1 MPVTQER
8 PVTAKAM
15 QMLRKTGNPFR
26 NYFARH
32 PDDDVCSRYHVA
44 ELYAR
49 EREQLLAVV
58 DLYRHDPKTHSEIV
72 PILGNKGAGK
82 THLLHSLKHG
92 PAQGWQLVV
101 TPGTYQKGTDFP
113 EYVLFQVIDTLL
125 TGGKQKGKRPIEFIG
140 EELTK
145 RYLRQTLEAMPAAE
159 RSQYFGGA
167 SLARWVR
174 KLGLGQTQGEERC
187 QWLLETISK
196 PNCMPVR
203 QACQEAQLDMEKM
216 SEAINSYVDAH
227 EPRATLGQ
235 MRRRIIQGFVMA
247 TLLQQETVLA
257 DFLTDGFARLDFQ
270 VRPGRADL
278 VLSLFKAL
286 MDIMLTLKVPVVVAF
301 DQLEDL
307 LLVRRTEDAHKISES
322 FFAGIVQLIH
332 RIDGLCFLIFAERG
346 LWNRFVP
353 SLDGYIQDRLNNPIH
368 LPKFGTI
375 KALRLEPPAPYL
387 VWQVVAARLKPAL
400 EELGNESK
408 QCSAI
413 FPFNDEQI
421 ARVAKT
427 EPTLRDMLQ
436 QFRHLFDTI
445 VYGNNSASMVEQDPP
460 TVRELPVTVPLPGQV
475 KSLVQVETPANP
487 EFPPLPEAFPPVAR
501 RIATQD
507 AIDLGLWPSKLK
519 PSTPTTATEPGVT
532 ATLEP
537 KTEPLAVEIKSVPAP
552 EPSTTIT
559 IARTN
564 LLELWKDECAAA
576 VIKLS
581 PEGALTGAARELQS
595 GLGCFLNACHEHGV
609 KLGPWRITHV
619 VPELSFGDHPTYGM
633 ISLAH
638 WAGKAGKTWRLGIG
652 LFLGR
657 GPGKPRDLA
666 VKLAAFDGE
675 PCVLDQLI
683 LLRPSDDVAITGKSK
698 TLWDEASSQGRI
710 CRVEALDL
718 DRFAWLYAFPR
729 WLSMISE
736 NQENTPVP
744 NLADFLQDQ
753 MQELIKQLCLP
764 GQE

>member
-1 MPVTQER
+1 MPATQER
-8 PVTAKAM
+8 PVAAKAM

-145 RYLRQTLEAMPAAE
+145 RYLRQTLEAMPSAE

-167 SLARWVR
+167 NLARWVR

-196 PNCMPVR
+196 PNGMPIR

-216 SEAINSYVDAH
+216 CVAITSFVDAN

-247 TLLQQETVLA
+247 TLLNQETVLA

-322 FFAGIVQLIH
+322 FFAGIVQLMH
-332 RIDGLCFLIFAERG
+332 RIDGLCFLVFAERG

-368 LPKFGTI
+368 LPKYGTI

-387 VWQVVAARLKPAL
+387 VWQVVAARLKPSL
-400 EELGNESK
+400 EELGAESK

-413 FPFNDEQI
+413 HPFNDEQI

-445 VYGNNSASMVEQDPP
+445 VYGNNPATLVEQDPP
-460 TVRELPVTVPLPGQV
+460 TVREMPVTSELPAQV
-475 KSLVQVETPANP
+475 KSMVQVETPANP
-487 EFPPLPEAFPPVAR
+487 EFPPVQEAFPPVAR

-507 AIDLGLWPSKLK
+507 AIDLGLWPTIAKQ
-519 PSTPTTATEPGVT
+519 PVATPMLAPVAED
-532 ATLEP
+532 P
-537 KTEPLAVEIKSVPAP
+537 KTESMVVEVKAPVVVPEAA
-552 EPSTTIT
+552 TTIT
-559 IARTN
+559 IAKTN
-564 LLELWKDECAAA
+564 LLELWRDECAAA
-576 VIKLS
+576 VVKLS

-609 KLGPWRITHV
+609 KLGPWRLTHV

-666 VKLAAFDGE
+666 VKLASFEGE

-698 TLWDEASSQGRI
+698 TLWDEATNQGRI
-710 CRVEALDL
+710 CRLEALDL

-729 WLSMISE
+729 WLSAISE
-736 NQENTPVP
+736 NQEATPVP

>member
-1 MPVTQER
+1 MTAVADR

-15 QMLRKTGNPFR
+15 QVLRKTGNPFR

-58 DLYRHDPKTHSEIV
+58 DLYRHDPKAHSEIV

-113 EYVLFQVIDTLL
+113 EYVLFQIVDTLL

-140 EELTK
+140 EELTR
-145 RYLRQTLEAMPAAE
+145 RYLRLTLEAMPANE
-159 RSQYFGGA
+159 RAGYFGSA

-174 KLGLGQTQGEERC
+174 KLGLGQSQAEERC
-187 QWLLETISK
+187 QWLLETLSK
-196 PNCMPVR
+196 PQGMAIR
-203 QACQEAQLDMEKM
+203 QACQEAQLDCSKM
-216 SEAINSYVDAH
+216 CDAIAAYVDAN

-247 TLLQQETVLA
+247 TLLNQETVLA

-270 VRPGRADL
+270 VRPSRQDL
-278 VLSLFKAL
+278 VLNLFKAL
-286 MDIMLTLKVPVVVAF
+286 MDMMLMLKVPVVVAF

-307 LLVRRTEDAHKISES
+307 LLVRRTEDAHKVSES
-322 FFAGIVQLIH
+322 FFAGIVQLMH
-332 RIDGLCFLIFAERG
+332 RIDGLCFLVFAERG

-368 LPKFGTI
+368 LPKYGTI

-400 EELGNESK
+400 DELKAEMK
-408 QCSAI
+408 QCPATY
-413 FPFNDEQI
+413 PLTDEQI

-436 QFRHLFDTI
+436 QFRHLFDTL
-445 VYGNNSASMVEQDPP
+445 VYGNGTVTMIEQDPP
-460 TVRELPVTVPLPGQV
+460 TVKDLPTPTELPPLV
-475 KSLVQVETPANP
+475 KSMIRVETPATP
-487 EFPPLPEAFPPVAR
+487 EFPPVAELAKTPEPMAPVAQ
-501 RIATQD
+501 AAAEQT
-507 AIDLGLWPSKLK
+507 KK
-519 PSTPTTATEPGVT
+519 PMTAT
-532 ATLEP
+532 
-537 KTEPLAVEIKSVPAP
+537 VESAKP
-552 EPSTTIT
+552 
-559 IARTN
+559 N
-564 LLELWKDECAAA
+564 MMELWKEEIASART
-576 VIKLS
+576 KLS
-581 PEGALTGAARELQS
+581 PEGALTGASRELQA
-595 GLGCFLNACHEHGV
+595 GLGAFLSICHEHGV
-609 KLGPWRITHV
+609 KMGPWRLTHV
-619 VPELSFGDHPTYGM
+619 VPELNFGDHPTYGVL
-633 ISLAH
+633 SLAH

-666 VKLAAFDGE
+666 VKLSGFEGE
-675 PCVLDQLI
+675 PCVMDQLV
-683 LLRPSDDVAITGKSK
+683 LLRPSDDTAITGKSK
-698 TLWDEASSQGRI
+698 TLWDEAAGQGRV
-710 CRVEALDL
+710 CRIESLDL

-729 WLSMISE
+729 WMSALTE
-736 NQENTPVP
+736 GQNGQPLP
-744 NLADFLQDQ
+744 NLADFLQDHLQ
-753 MQELIKQLCLP
+753 PLVQQLCLP
-764 GQE
+764 VLE